1 MALAQCY
8 RRTSLRTTRPC
19 NSTRIWIFQ
28 FTFSFH
34 SQCDAKS
41 KLSLTSSA
49 CGQVGRQ
56 SALRWPPCEDKLWQP
71 RLKLLTSSSYTIV
84 IVIFII
90 IIVVGVIIITIIMG
104 LAFNLLW
111 QLRWKLS
118 ARTQLVSFDIWE
130 RACNDQLAKQ
140 ESYFTFALIAIR
152 EYFLCL
158 HWLQYRKNFPC
169 LHWLQYRNRIAR
181 LHWLQYRNHRYL
193 ITDLETIRCGLLSW
207 NFWENLDPLIYEE
220 AENGDSDINP
230 SLLSLFNAIFLSLLS
245 LNDYWLSSGLAN

>member
-28 FTFSFH
+28 FTFSFLFF
-34 SQCDAKS
+34 SFSMWRKVQVEFDQQC
-41 KLSLTSSA
+41 LWSSWQA
-49 CGQVGRQ
+49 ICYEMT
-56 SALRWPPCEDKLWQP
+56 PCEDKLWQP

-90 IIVVGVIIITIIMG
+90 IIVVVVIIITIIMG

-118 ARTQLVSFDIWE
+118 ARAQLVSFDIWE
-130 RACNDQLAKQ
+130 RACNEQLAKQ

-152 EYFLCL
+152 E
-158 HWLQYRKNFPC
+158 
-169 LHWLQYRNRIAR
+169 
-181 LHWLQYRNHRYL
+181 
-193 ITDLETIRCGLLSW
+193 
-207 NFWENLDPLIYEE
+207 
-220 AENGDSDINP
+220 
-230 SLLSLFNAIFLSLLS
+230 
-245 LNDYWLSSGLAN
+245 

>member
-28 FTFSFH
+28 FTFSFY

-90 IIVVGVIIITIIMG
+90 IIVVVVVVIITIIMG

-111 QLRWKLS
+111 QLMETIGQDA
-118 ARTQLVSFDIWE
+118 ARQLWYL
-130 RACNDQLAKQ
+130 RTCLQWPACKAGIIFYVCIDCNTGIFFM
-140 ESYFTFALIAIR
+140 SALIAI
-152 EYFLCL
+152 
-158 HWLQYRKNFPC
+158 QK
-169 LHWLQYRNRIAR
+169 
-181 LHWLQYRNHRYL
+181 
-193 ITDLETIRCGLLSW
+193 
-207 NFWENLDPLIYEE
+207 
-220 AENGDSDINP
+220 
-230 SLLSLFNAIFLSLLS
+230 
-245 LNDYWLSSGLAN
+245 

>member
-28 FTFSFH
+28 FTFSF
-34 SQCDAKS
+34 QCDAKS

-71 RLKLLTSSSYTIV
+71 RLKLLTSSSCTIV

-90 IIVVGVIIITIIMG
+90 IIVFVVIIITIIMG

-111 QLRWKLS
+111 QLMETIGQDAARQLWYLRTCLQWPACKAGIIFYVCIDCNTGIFFMS
-118 ARTQLVSFDIWE
+118 ALIAIQKEFSMSALI
-130 RACNDQLAKQ
+130 AIQ
-140 ESYFTFALIAIR
+140 ESYCTFALIAIQ
-152 EYFLCL
+152 ESPISD
-158 HWLQYRKNFPC
+158 YR
-169 LHWLQYRNRIAR
+169 
-181 LHWLQYRNHRYL
+181 
-193 ITDLETIRCGLLSW
+193 SW
-207 NFWENLDPLIYEE
+207 NDQMWLVKLEFLGES
-220 AENGDSDINP
+220 GSSDLWGGWKWGLWHQSLSALYFQCNFSLP
-230 SLLSLFNAIFLSLLS
+230 SLFKWLLALIWS
-245 LNDYWLSSGLAN
+245 C